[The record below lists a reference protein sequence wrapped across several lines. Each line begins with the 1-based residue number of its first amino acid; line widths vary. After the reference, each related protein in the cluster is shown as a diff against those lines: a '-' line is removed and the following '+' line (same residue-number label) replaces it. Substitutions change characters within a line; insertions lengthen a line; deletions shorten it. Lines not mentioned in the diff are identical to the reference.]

1 MTRADRVLSTPRI
14 TASKTNPPADEALRC
29 LLTIPSEPMTP
40 DDILGMAWW
49 NALTE
54 RERAKWSAI
63 AGNTGRPKDAWELF
77 KRGSVDQ
84 PPPVDEARRRFLAVA
99 AGASVASVG
108 TLAVAAMP
116 AAATDSSACAIDPA
130 FALIAA
136 HRAAEIAHG
145 DAIDVQD
152 EAKDKY
158 GLRSDEA
165 WEAADRCGAAA
176 DDVNAICWRLANTQP
191 TTFAGVAAVLR
202 FGNEVEDAGLEWPE
216 TDTIGPDGWH
226 YQLRATM
233 AAAIETLLNADA
245 GKAVRS

>member
-1 MTRADRVLSTPRI
+1 MTQADSVHSTPP
-14 TASKTNPPADEALRC
+14 TNTSANNPPADEALRC
-29 LLTIPSEPMTP
+29 LLTIEPMTP
-40 DDILGMAWW
+40 DDKLGVAWW
-49 NALTE
+49 NGLTE

-63 AGNTGRPKDAWELF
+63 AGNTGRPKDAWEAF
-77 KRGSVDQ
+77 KKASADQ
-84 PPPVDEARRRFLAVA
+84 PPPVDEARLRFLAVA

-136 HRAAEIAHG
+136 HRAAEIAHCEVI
-145 DAIDVQD
+145 DAQD
-152 EAKDKY
+152 EAEDKY
-158 GLRSDEA
+158 GLHSHEASDAWDRS
-165 WEAADRCGAAA
+165 GAAA
-176 DDVNAICWRLANTQP
+176 AEVNSICWKLANTQP
-191 TTFAGVAAVLR
+191 TTLAGVAAVLR

-216 TDTIGPDGWH
+216 TDTIGPEGWH

-233 AAAIETLLNADA
+233 AAALEALLKAQA